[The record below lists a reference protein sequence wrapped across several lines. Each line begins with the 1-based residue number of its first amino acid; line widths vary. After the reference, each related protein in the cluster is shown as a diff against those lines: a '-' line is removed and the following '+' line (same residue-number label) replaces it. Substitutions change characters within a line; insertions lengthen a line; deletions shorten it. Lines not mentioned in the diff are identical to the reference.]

1 VLALPH
7 RPPCRAALSGSP
19 CARCC
24 RGFQLDWSAVAS
36 HGAGALGL
44 GEDGGGEQFDV
55 VIGSE
60 VIYEEEHVA
69 WVIDCLSAF
78 VRPGGVVYMIASTR
92 PERPGWVAL
101 KKALPSAGGGVF
113 EVEVI
118 HVQGEGE
125 GGGEGGGGGGGGGG
139 GMPSVLYEGL
149 AEGSDFLHEMLSVR
163 RRQKSPAAEAADDGG
178 GGGRELAAD
187 QTQSSHEFPSLS
199 ETVSGPDPGPE
210 ASPDSEAEPE
220 LEPPAAM
227 PAADAAAVESF
238 LGAMPSFC

>member
-1 VLALPH
+1 
-7 RPPCRAALSGSP
+7 
-19 CARCC
+19 
-24 RGFQLDWSAVAS
+24 
-36 HGAGALGL
+36 
-44 GEDGGGEQFDV
+44 
-55 VIGSE
+55 
-60 VIYEEEHVA
+60 
-69 WVIDCLSAF
+69 
-78 VRPGGVVYMIASTR
+78 
-92 PERPGWVAL
+92 
-101 KKALPSAGGGVF
+101 
-113 EVEVI
+113 
-118 HVQGEGE
+118 
-125 GGGEGGGGGGGGGG
+125 
-139 GMPSVLYEGL
+139 MPSVLYEGL